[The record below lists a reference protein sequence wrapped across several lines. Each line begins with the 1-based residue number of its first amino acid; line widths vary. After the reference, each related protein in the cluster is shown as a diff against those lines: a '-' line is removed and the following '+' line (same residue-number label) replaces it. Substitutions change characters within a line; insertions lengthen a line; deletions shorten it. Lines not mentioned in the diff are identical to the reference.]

1 MLTHDLHEK
10 TKHYISIYAELKTKL
25 KWKVSHDQILMLIS
39 SAYIVNKREF
49 DFQRFYDLSSYIKSN
64 IGSFSTLNSHHRFTV
79 ASILDIHFQHE
90 AKQTFQTFIDVY
102 NEMVKLGYKRDMF
115 TYLSAL
121 ILLTGKSET
130 TNQKEQMNMGL
141 AVYQQMK
148 KNHYFLT
155 STQNVPLAVLLGEN
169 GKGLQALQKA
179 ETCYQLLA
187 ANGFKKDSTYIRS
200 AIFWPCKVKK
210 SPKCLFPLAN
220 RYINRS
226 LNLSKKQRIII
237 IQTLLSSHFWK
248 SQISKPFCASLTN

>member
-10 TKHYISIYAELKTKL
+10 IKQYISIYAELKSKL

-90 AKQTFQTFIDVY
+90 AKQTFHTFIDVY

-115 TYLSAL
+115 TYLSTL

-130 TNQKEQMNMGL
+130 TNQK
-141 AVYQQMK
+141 
-148 KNHYFLT
+148 
-155 STQNVPLAVLLGEN
+155 
-169 GKGLQALQKA
+169 
-179 ETCYQLLA
+179 
-187 ANGFKKDSTYIRS
+187 
-200 AIFWPCKVKK
+200 
-210 SPKCLFPLAN
+210 N
-220 RYINRS
+220 R
-226 LNLSKKQRIII
+226 
-237 IQTLLSSHFWK
+237 
-248 SQISKPFCASLTN
+248 